1 MSTIEY
7 LGAADDDERSVE
19 EVLLAYDSYIVA
31 QARRCISQ
39 STGPVNTVM
48 LDLDAD
54 ELAQMVRIKLWH
66 VLEAREVMYLKSY
79 IRRIVNSEFIDMLR
93 RRKPTQ
99 SLPED
104 ADGEIS
110 TGNLVAA
117 ASAGITDPAEVVEE
131 QEEVACRM
139 EEIVDA
145 VLELPRR
152 QQHVMI
158 CSMQERVDDP
168 LQLSRALQDRQQD
181 IRAWQ
186 WPQKKQDKQ
195 LLMASLSYARRSLAM
210 SLSRVSA

>member
-1 MSTIEY
+1 MSTILREANV
-7 LGAADDDERSVE
+7 GHESSIE
-19 EVLLAYDSYIVA
+19 ETLLEYDSYIVA

-39 STGPVNTVM
+39 SMGSGNASM

-66 VLEAREVMYLKSY
+66 VLEEREVIYLKPY
-79 IRRIVNSEFIDMLR
+79 IRRVINSEFIDMLR

-99 SLPED
+99 PLPED

-110 TGNLVAA
+110 TGKVIATANE
-117 ASAGITDPAEVVEE
+117 GITDPAEVVEE
-131 QEEVACRM
+131 QEVAEWRM
-139 EEIVDA
+139 GEIVDA

-158 CSMQERVDDP
+158 CTMRDRVDDP
-168 LQLSRALQDRQQD
+168 VPLINALERRQQD
-181 IRAWQ
+181 IHAWQ

-195 LLMASLSYARRSLAM
+195 LLMASLSYARRNLAASLA
-210 SLSRVSA
+210 SAS

>member
-1 MSTIEY
+1 MFCAVHSSLGVARKEVQVLNVLEKCAASQGSECNEY
-7 LGAADDDERSVE
+7 YAVFEGSERW
-19 EVLLAYDSYIVA
+19 A
-31 QARRCISQ
+31 
-39 STGPVNTVM
+39 

-66 VLEAREVMYLKSY
+66 VLKDREVVYLKPY
-79 IRRIVNSEFIDMLR
+79 IRRIINSEFIDMLR

-99 SLPED
+99 PLPED
-104 ADGEIS
+104 IDGEIS
-110 TGNLVAA
+110 MGKVIAA
-117 ASAGITDPAEVVEE
+117 ASEGIADPAEVIEE
-131 QEEVACRM
+131 QEEAECRM

-158 CSMQERVDDP
+158 CTMQDRVDDP
-168 LQLSRALQDRQQD
+168 VPLIHALQSRQQD

-195 LLMASLSYARRSLAM
+195 LLMASLSYARRNLAASLA
-210 SLSRVSA
+210 SVS

>member
-1 MSTIEY
+1 MSAMQYLREANEGHEGSIDETLLEY
-7 LGAADDDERSVE
+7 DG
-19 EVLLAYDSYIVA
+19 YIVA
-31 QARRCISQ
+31 LARRCISQ
-39 STGPVNTVM
+39 SAGSVNAAM

-66 VLEAREVMYLKSY
+66 VLEEREVVYLKPY
-79 IRRIVNSEFIDMLR
+79 IRRIINSEFIDMLR

-99 SLPED
+99 PLPED

-110 TGNLVAA
+110 MGKIIAA
-117 ASAGITDPAEVVEE
+117 ASEGIADPAEVIEE
-131 QEEVACRM
+131 QEEAEDRM

-158 CSMQERVDDP
+158 CTLRDRVDDP
-168 LQLSRALQDRQQD
+168 VPLIHALQSRQQD
-181 IRAWQ
+181 IHTWQ

-195 LLMASLSYARRSLAM
+195 LLMASLSYARRNLAASLA
-210 SLSRVSA
+210 SVS

>member
-1 MSTIEY
+1 MSTMPY
-7 LGAADDDERSVE
+7 LREANVGRESSVE
-19 EVLLAYDSYIVA
+19 ETLLEYDGYIVA

-39 STGPVNTVM
+39 SMGSVSAST

-66 VLEAREVMYLKSY
+66 VLEEREVVYLKPY
-79 IRRIVNSEFIDMLR
+79 IKRIINSEFIDMLR

-99 SLPED
+99 PLPED

-110 TGNLVAA
+110 MGKVIAA
-117 ASAGITDPAEVVEE
+117 ASEGTADPAEVIEE
-131 QEEVACRM
+131 QEEAKWRM
-139 EEIVDA
+139 SEIVDA

-158 CSMQERVDDP
+158 CTMHDRVDDP
-168 LQLSRALQDRQQD
+168 VPLIHALQNRQQD
-181 IRAWQ
+181 IHAWQ

-195 LLMASLSYARRSLAM
+195 LLMASLSYARRNLAASLT
-210 SLSRVSA
+210 SVS